1 MKPLKK
7 YKKLTKKQLEEYE
20 NKKLTSKDIVEME
33 QRGFKITLIVKLNS
47 LQEEKIEFSKNT
59 LTDMLRFAIDREYYE
74 KAAILRDLLEKTHPT
89 TKAPLSN

>member
-33 QRGFKITLIVKLNS
+33 QRGFKIPLIVKLNS

>member
-1 MKPLKK
+1 MK

-20 NKKLTSKDIVEME
+20 NKKLTSKDIIEME
-33 QRGFKITLIVKLNS
+33 QRGFKIPLIVKLNS

-74 KAAILRDLLEKTHPT
+74 KAAILRNFLKN
-89 TKAPLSN
+89 K

>member
-1 MKPLKK
+1 MK

-20 NKKLTSKDIVEME
+20 NKKLTSKDIVEIE
-33 QRGFKITLIVKLNS
+33 QRGFKIPLIVKLNS

-74 KAAILRDLLEKTHPT
+74 KAAILRDLL
-89 TKAPLSN
+89 

>member
-1 MKPLKK
+1 MK

-33 QRGFKITLIVKLNS
+33 QRGFKIPLIVKLNS

-59 LTDMLRFAIDREYYE
+59 LTDMLRLAIDREYYE
-74 KAAILRDLLEKTHPT
+74 KAAILRDLL
-89 TKAPLSN
+89 

>member
-1 MKPLKK
+1 MK

-33 QRGFKITLIVKLNS
+33 QRGFKIPLIVKLNS

-74 KAAILRDLLEKTHPT
+74 KAAILRDLL
-89 TKAPLSN
+89 

>member
-1 MKPLKK
+1 MK

-33 QRGFKITLIVKLNS
+33 QRGFKIPLIVKLNS

-74 KAAILRDLLEKTHPT
+74 KAAILRDLLEKTYST
-89 TKAPLSN
+89 TKAPVSN

>member
-33 QRGFKITLIVKLNS
+33 QLGFKIPLIVKLNS

>member
-33 QRGFKITLIVKLNS
+33 QRGFKIPLIVKLNS

-89 TKAPLSN
+89 TKVPLSN

>member
-33 QRGFKITLIVKLNS
+33 QRGFKIPLIVKLNS

-74 KAAILRDLLEKTHPT
+74 KAAILRDLLEKAHPT

>member
-1 MKPLKK
+1 
-7 YKKLTKKQLEEYE
+7 
-20 NKKLTSKDIVEME
+20 ME
-33 QRGFKITLIVKLNS
+33 QRGFKIPLIVKLNS

>member
-33 QRGFKITLIVKLNS
+33 QRGFKIPLIVKLNS

-59 LTDMLRFAIDREYYE
+59 LTDMLRFAIEREYYE